1 MLALYYLCNMD
12 MISEIET
19 TDIKAS
25 YTVSR
30 VLWTLLDTV
39 FAGDNEEDALN
50 LYDKELLDDIL
61 RFGTIAEVARR
72 KGVPY
77 NSVRTKVV
85 QTLDRLEKKIKL
97 IEIKAHQL
105 SHDLENANS
114 LLKVKDKKLNDQ
126 KLQLIEKMASI
137 HQLQAQ
143 LSEERKNQQQWNEKE
158 QEWEEKIDS
167 LKQKLLT
174 STHTIIDLRQINGK
188 IQQSLNYYK
197 AKVEKLKESEAQL
210 QNTVNAQDHQLKK
223 ALAKHNG
230 PSEREAALKR
240 RISSLENL
248 VEYYKKAKFSSNN
261 ESPENTPGEYEKEAI
276 LKESD

>member
-1 MLALYYLCNMD
+1 MATNMIND
-12 MISEIET
+12 IES

-72 KGVPY
+72 KGEPY

-85 QTLDRLEKKIKL
+85 HSLERLEKKIKW
-97 IEIKAHQL
+97 IETKEHQL
-105 SHDLENANS
+105 RHDLENANS

-158 QEWEEKIDS
+158 QELEEQIDT

-197 AKVEKLKESEAQL
+197 VKVEKLKESEAQL
-210 QNTVNAQDHQLKK
+210 QNTVNAQDHQLKN

-240 RISSLENL
+240 RIASLENL
-248 VEYYKKAKFSSNN
+248 VEYYKKAKFSSNI
-261 ESPENTPGEYEKEAI
+261 ESPENTPSEYGKEAI
-276 LKESD
+276 MKEED

>member
-1 MLALYYLCNMD
+1 
-12 MISEIET
+12 
-19 TDIKAS
+19 
-25 YTVSR
+25 
-30 VLWTLLDTV
+30 
-39 FAGDNEEDALN
+39 
-50 LYDKELLDDIL
+50 
-61 RFGTIAEVARR
+61 
-72 KGVPY
+72 
-77 NSVRTKVV
+77 
-85 QTLDRLEKKIKL
+85 
-97 IEIKAHQL
+97 
-105 SHDLENANS
+105 
-114 LLKVKDKKLNDQ
+114 
-126 KLQLIEKMASI
+126 MASI

-174 STHTIIDLRQINGK
+174 STHTIIDLRRINGK
-188 IQQSLNYYK
+188 NQKSLNNYK

-210 QNTVNAQDHQLKK
+210 QNTVNVQDHQLKK
-223 ALAKHNG
+223 ALAKHNE

-261 ESPENTPGEYEKEAI
+261 ESPENTPSEDGKEAI

>member
-1 MLALYYLCNMD
+1 
-12 MISEIET
+12 MINEIET

-72 KGVPY
+72 KGEPY

-114 LLKVKDKKLNDQ
+114 LLKVKDKKLNGIARIHCMEIGVRSQ
-126 KLQLIEKMASI
+126 KTVEMRSPSSFPLGIGAKRLIAFVEGLRVRI
-137 HQLQAQ
+137 
-143 LSEERKNQQQWNEKE
+143 
-158 QEWEEKIDS
+158 IS
-167 LKQKLLT
+167 LVV
-174 STHTIIDLRQINGK
+174 RW
-188 IQQSLNYYK
+188 
-197 AKVEKLKESEAQL
+197 
-210 QNTVNAQDHQLKK
+210 
-223 ALAKHNG
+223 
-230 PSEREAALKR
+230 
-240 RISSLENL
+240 ISSVMAL
-248 VEYYKKAKFSSNN
+248 SR
-261 ESPENTPGEYEKEAI
+261 
-276 LKESD
+276 

>member
-1 MLALYYLCNMD
+1 MD

-72 KGVPY
+72 KGEPY

-188 IQQSLNYYK
+188 IQQSLNNYK
-197 AKVEKLKESEAQL
+197 VKVEKLKESEAQL
-210 QNTVNAQDHQLKK
+210 QNTVNAQDHQLKEK
-223 ALAKHNG
+223 DKQ
-230 PSEREAALKR
+230 LKR
-240 RISSLENL
+240 LSRNL
-248 VEYYKKAKFSSNN
+248 VSHQ
-261 ESPENTPGEYEKEAI
+261 KERQP
-276 LKESD
+276 

>member
-1 MLALYYLCNMD
+1 MD

-72 KGVPY
+72 KGEPY

-158 QEWEEKIDS
+158 QELEEQIDT

-174 STHTIIDLRQINGK
+174 STYTIIDLRRINGK
-188 IQQSLNYYK
+188 NQKSLNNYK
-197 AKVEKLKESEAQL
+197 VKVEKLKESEAQL
-210 QNTVNAQDHQLKK
+210 QNTVNAQDHQMKK

-240 RISSLENL
+240 RIASLENL
-248 VEYYKKAKFSSNN
+248 VEYYKNAKFSSNI
-261 ESPENTPGEYEKEAI
+261 EPPENALGEYEKEAI
-276 LKESD
+276 LKEDD

>member
-1 MLALYYLCNMD
+1 MD

-72 KGVPY
+72 KGEPY

-158 QEWEEKIDS
+158 QELEEQIDT

-174 STHTIIDLRQINGK
+174 STYTIIDLRRINGK
-188 IQQSLNYYK
+188 NQKSLNNYK
-197 AKVEKLKESEAQL
+197 VKVEKLKESEAQL

-223 ALAKHNG
+223 ALAK
-230 PSEREAALKR
+230 PSKPSQREAALKR
-240 RISSLENL
+240 RIASLENL
-248 VEYYKKAKFSSNN
+248 VEYYKKAKFSSNI
-261 ESPENTPGEYEKEAI
+261 EPPENTPSEDGKEAI
-276 LKESD
+276 LKEED